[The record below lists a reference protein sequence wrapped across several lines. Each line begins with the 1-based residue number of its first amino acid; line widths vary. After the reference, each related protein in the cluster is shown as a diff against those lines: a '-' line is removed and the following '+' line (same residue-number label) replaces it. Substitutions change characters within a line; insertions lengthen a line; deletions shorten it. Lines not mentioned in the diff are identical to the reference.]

1 MRKGEV
7 YMNGIL
13 AGTISEEIG
22 EGYTFVYDKE
32 YFENPSRPAISLTIP
47 KKVRFYKSRH
57 LFPFFAN
64 MLSEGSNRAVQ
75 AKLHHVDIR
84 DDFGILLATAN
95 VDTPGAITVKRIDH
109 D

>member
-1 MRKGEV
+1 MRTGEV

-22 EGYTFVYDKE
+22 KGYSFIYDKE
-32 YFENPSRPAISLTIP
+32 YFENPSRPAISLTMP
-47 KKVRFYKSRH
+47 KNKQIYRSRH

-75 AKLHHVDIR
+75 AKFHRIDIR
-84 DDFGILLATAN
+84 DDFGILLATAS
-95 VDTPGAITVKRIDH
+95 VDTPGAITVKRVDN

>member
-7 YMNGIL
+7 FLNGIL
-13 AGTISEEIG
+13 AGTITEEPG
-22 EGYTFVYDKE
+22 EGYTFVYDKD
-32 YFENPSRPAISLTIP
+32 YYENPSRPAISLSMP
-47 KKVRFYKSRH
+47 KNKETYKSRN

-75 AKLHHVDIR
+75 AMYHRVDIR
-84 DDFGILLATAN
+84 DDFGILLATAG
-95 VDTPGAITVKRIDH
+95 VDTPGAITVKRVDN

>member
-1 MRKGEV
+1 MRKGNV
-7 YMNGIL
+7 YMNGIF
-13 AGTISEEIG
+13 AGTISEVIG

-32 YFENPSRPAISLTIP
+32 YFENPLRPAISLTFP
-47 KKVRFYKSRH
+47 KKKQIYRSRH

-75 AKLHHVDIR
+75 AMLHRVDIQ
-84 DDFGILLATAN
+84 DDFGILLSTAS
-95 VDTPGAITVKRIDH
+95 VDTPGAITVKRVDN

>member
-7 YMNGIL
+7 YLNGIL
-13 AGTISEEIG
+13 AGTIYEEIG
-22 EGYTFVYDKE
+22 KGYTFVYDKE
-32 YFENPSRPAISLTIP
+32 YFENPSRPAISLTMP
-47 KKVRFYKSRH
+47 KIKQDYRSRH

-75 AKLHHVDIR
+75 AKLHRVDIR
-84 DDFGILLATAN
+84 DDFGILLATAS
-95 VDTPGAITVKRIDH
+95 VDTPGAVTVKRVDN

>member
-1 MRKGEV
+1 MRKGNV

-13 AGTISEEIG
+13 AGTITEEIG

-32 YFENPSRPAISLTIP
+32 YYENPSRPAISLTLP
-47 KKVRFYKSRH
+47 KKKQVYRSSY

-75 AKLHHVDIR
+75 AMLHRVDIH
-84 DDFGILLATAN
+84 DDFGILLSTAS
-95 VDTPGAITVKRIDH
+95 VDTPGAITVKRVDN